1 MKPGIHP
8 NYRYVVFQDTSSGD
22 TILTKSTIETEETTT
37 WTDGNEYPLAKV
49 EISAFTHPFFT
60 GQMKIVDTAGR
71 VERFEKRYGK
81 RRKAAVTTE
90 EAPAAEETP
99 EAPVAEEAPVVEE
112 TPEAPAAEES
122 APEETAP
129 EAASDETVDEP
140 ADAESE

>member
-22 TILTKSTIETEETTT
+22 KILTRSTIDSHETTT

-71 VERFEKRYGK
+71 VERFERRYG
-81 RRKAAVTTE
+81 RRKSAGGASEAAGSENPASDTPDPESAEAETTE
-90 EAPAAEETP
+90 
-99 EAPVAEEAPVVEE
+99 
-112 TPEAPAAEES
+112 
-122 APEETAP
+122 
-129 EAASDETVDEP
+129 
-140 ADAESE
+140 SE